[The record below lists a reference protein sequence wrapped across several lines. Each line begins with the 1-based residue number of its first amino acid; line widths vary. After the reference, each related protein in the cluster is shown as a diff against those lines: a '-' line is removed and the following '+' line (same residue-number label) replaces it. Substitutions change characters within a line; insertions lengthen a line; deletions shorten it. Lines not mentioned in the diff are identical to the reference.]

1 MTRVDL
7 DQAAT
12 MDGCEDASA
21 RYIPRVRATTRA
33 MIGRPDP
40 RGANFPPTLAAL
52 ETRFFFP
59 RSSFP
64 SSLLT
69 PPSPSSHDS
78 IPINNIIL
86 AA

>member
-1 MTRVDL
+1 MR
-7 DQAAT
+7 
-12 MDGCEDASA
+12 G
-21 RYIPRVRATTRA
+21 RVRAVYTAGSRHHARDDRA
-33 MIGRPDP
+33 AGPP
-40 RGANFPPTLAAL
+40 RANFPPTLAAL

-64 SSLLT
+64 SLWLT
-69 PPSPSSHDS
+69 PPPPSSHDS

>member
-1 MTRVDL
+1 MPRVSTRVDL
-7 DQAAT
+7 DQATT

-40 RGANFPPTLAAL
+40 RGPIFPPSPLSRPSSA
-52 ETRFFFP
+52 F
-59 RSSFP
+59 SSFP
-64 SSLLT
+64 SLLT
-69 PPSPSSHDS
+69 PPPPSSHDS